1 VAAGKAPTGTITLR
15 SRHSGGQVHIE
26 VSDDGRGIQVEKVR
40 ARAIANGIITAD
52 EAHGM
57 DEEALLALIFRP
69 GFSTAESVSNLSGR
83 GVGMD
88 VVKSS
93 VERVGGSVDI
103 RSVVGQGTTIRL
115 KLPLTLAIVPAL
127 ITLVAER
134 RFCIPQANL
143 IEIVDLMTKEAQ
155 SRVERLAGAPLYRLR
170 GQLLPLVPL
179 GNTLAMH
186 GFGADLKGYIVV
198 VEADELRFGIVV
210 DEIQHT
216 EEIVVKPLGAEVK
229 QAQVYSGAT
238 VLGDGSVALIL
249 DVVALARRGRVAA
262 HSADAAERE
271 RERARTAV
279 DEGERR
285 TLLRLDVDGVGIV
298 ALDVESV
305 VRIDEARAVDVFKHG
320 TETVFRYQDRVVP
333 LTQLADGTWQQI
345 VVCEHGPYLVGIA
358 VTEVL
363 DVVTQPVKLTRGL
376 GASWSEGMGF
386 VQGQPTAML
395 DLSRLP
401 ATGGAR

>member
-1 VAAGKAPTGTITLR
+1 
-15 SRHSGGQVHIE
+15 
-26 VSDDGRGIQVEKVR
+26 
-40 ARAIANGIITAD
+40 
-52 EAHGM
+52 
-57 DEEALLALIFRP
+57 
-69 GFSTAESVSNLSGR
+69 
-83 GVGMD
+83 MD

-127 ITLVAER
+127 ITLVGER

-143 IEIVDLMTKEAQ
+143 IEIVDLMTAEAQ
-155 SRVERLAGAPLYRLR
+155 TRVERLAGAPLYRLR

-179 GNTLAMH
+179 GSTLVMP
-186 GFGADLKGYIVV
+186 GFGADLKGYVVV

-216 EEIVVKPLGAEVK
+216 EEIVVKPLGAAIK

-249 DVVALARRGRVAA
+249 DVVSLARRGRVAA
-262 HSADAAERE
+262 HSADAAS

-285 TLLRLDVDGVGIV
+285 TLLRLDVDGAGFV

-305 VRIDEARAVDVFKHG
+305 VRIDEARAVDVVKHG
-320 TETVFRYQDRVVP
+320 HESVFRYQDRVVP
-333 LTQLADGTWQQI
+333 LRRLTDGAWHQI
-345 VVCEHGPYLVGIA
+345 VVCEHGPHLVGIA

-363 DVVTQPVKLTRGL
+363 DVVTQPVKLTAGL
-376 GASWSEGMGF
+376 GAFWAEGMGF
-386 VQGQPTAML
+386 VQGHPTAML
-395 DLSRLP
+395 DLSRLQGAGGSASTP
-401 ATGGAR
+401 DRNGFGGAR